1 MVTPDLFATQTDF
14 NLLSLH
20 DLLAARDNFH
30 LHLINKANV
39 IATAVGRYRIRSSDP
54 WPSQEHPAGGD
65 TLVHGQRPPRTL
77 ANSEVRSY
85 SWPAILVFVSEWVQ
99 PGSFSNPEDAVPP
112 AVYMPNGQKV
122 PICVILVEKNDV
134 RPQDEANYSFPAGT
148 IGGGYPVVC
157 DVQGQEHIASIGC
170 LVTDG
175 HKTYALTN
183 RHVAGA
189 PGSIISSLLRRN
201 KVAIGT
207 SASLQ
212 LSRKLFEEVY
222 PGWPGRNIYVDL
234 DVGLI
239 DIDNLNDWTTQ
250 VYGVGEIGPL
260 ADLNITNI
268 SLRLI
273 GVKVRAH
280 GAASGEMRGE
290 ICALFYR
297 FQSVGGFEYVADA
310 LIGPADKQP
319 LGTHPGDSGTLWL
332 TDQSGDPLGPRPFAL
347 QWGGQVFFDDDGKAS
362 PYALVTF
369 LSTVCDQLDLT
380 VLRDW
385 NTGLPDYW
393 GAVGHYSI
401 ATRAIDAVRNR
412 QLKALMIEN
421 LDRISFDINDINKK
435 AMQGLSKRDFVPLA
449 DVPDMV
455 WKVGPHKRGGMKAP
469 EHANHFAD
477 MDRVLNPKLPEGA
490 TLLEICKGKPE
501 NVDVNVWRR
510 YYDAVKEQH
519 PDQEESRGL
528 LPFRAWQ
535 IYDAMVSFVR
545 AGQVDQFVCAAGI
558 LSHYV
563 GDSCQPLHISYLFNG
578 NPDHLVSGMVRN
590 SDGQKIKGKVPL
602 GTGVHSAYEDDM
614 VDRHVPEIVQGVEAA
629 VSSAS
634 QPSLVV
640 GGHGAAVAVVSLMQ
654 KTFAAIAPA
663 DIINEYVKSDGSKPA
678 PRADELW
685 KKFGV
690 ATIDVMADGCVCLA
704 QLWDSAWQEGNGDT
718 TIRSTTAIPQERLEA
733 LYQDPNFLPSHT
745 LDTIGAILGA
755 KGVVI
760 SSTRNQTKGGSSHL
774 SSRKKRAEVQRVSR

>member
-1 MVTPDLFATQTDF
+1 
-14 NLLSLH
+14 
-20 DLLAARDNFH
+20 
-30 LHLINKANV
+30 
-39 IATAVGRYRIRSSDP
+39 
-54 WPSQEHPAGGD
+54 
-65 TLVHGQRPPRTL
+65 
-77 ANSEVRSY
+77 
-85 SWPAILVFVSEWVQ
+85 
-99 PGSFSNPEDAVPP
+99 
-112 AVYMPNGQKV
+112 
-122 PICVILVEKNDV
+122 
-134 RPQDEANYSFPAGT
+134 
-148 IGGGYPVVC
+148 
-157 DVQGQEHIASIGC
+157 
-170 LVTDG
+170 
-175 HKTYALTN
+175 
-183 RHVAGA
+183 
-189 PGSIISSLLRRN
+189 
-201 KVAIGT
+201 
-207 SASLQ
+207 
-212 LSRKLFEEVY
+212 
-222 PGWPGRNIYVDL
+222 
-234 DVGLI
+234 
-239 DIDNLNDWTTQ
+239 
-250 VYGVGEIGPL
+250 
-260 ADLNITNI
+260 
-268 SLRLI
+268 
-273 GVKVRAH
+273 VKVRAH

-310 LIGPADKQP
+310 LIGPANEQP

-412 QLKALMIEN
+412 QLKALMTAN
-421 LDRISFDINDINKK
+421 LDRISFEISDINKK
-435 AMQGLSKRDFVPLA
+435 AMQGLSKRNFVPLA

-501 NVDVNVWRR
+501 NVDVNLWRR
-510 YYDAVKEQH
+510 YYDAVKTQH

-528 LPFRAWQ
+528 LPFRVWQ

-545 AGQVDQFVCAAGI
+545 AGHVEEFVCAAGI

-578 NPDHLVSGMVRN
+578 NPDRLVSGMVRN

-614 VDRHVPEIVQGVEAA
+614 VDRHVSEVVEGVEAA
-629 VSSAS
+629 VSSAN
-634 QPSLVV
+634 QASLLI
-640 GGHGAAVAVVSLMQ
+640 GGHGAAAAVVGLMQ

-663 DIINEYVKSDGSKPA
+663 DIINEYVKLDGSKPA
-678 PRADELW
+678 LRADGLW
-685 KKFGV
+685 KKFGA
-690 ATIDVMADGCVCLA
+690 ATITVMADGCVCLA

-718 TIRSTTAIPQERLEA
+718 TIQSTTAISQERLEE
-733 LYQDPNFLPSHT
+733 LYQDPSFLPSHT
-745 LDTIGAILGA
+745 LDTIGPLLSA
-755 KGVVI
+755 KAMVI
-760 SSTRNQTKGGSSHL
+760 SRTINQTKASSSRL
-774 SSRKKRAEVQRVSR
+774 SSGKRRPKVQRV